1 MSVPPFLKV
10 NGAANI
16 LFLLSLLDM
25 RLINNIFLV
34 AVIFYWTCFFLV
46 LLAIA
51 TSFVGV
57 LFSSD
62 DFAVVAFD
70 GSSNV
75 FAGAVG
81 HFHCVAVDDFPQ
93 GVSSREAIF
102 DEPKEFGTTAWFQG
116 GLNQSISSLLLF
128 FLRLGGWLGLGSS
141 YSRIWLY
148 PLFWRAVW

>member
-34 AVIFYWTCFFLV
+34 AVIFYWAFFFLV

-62 DFAVVAFD
+62 DFAVVAFE
-70 GSSNV
+70 S
-75 FAGAVG
+75 
-81 HFHCVAVDDFPQ
+81 P
-93 GVSSREAIF
+93 SRSC
-102 DEPKEFGTTAWFQG
+102 G
-116 GLNQSISSLLLF
+116 
-128 FLRLGGWLGLGSS
+128 
-141 YSRIWLY
+141 
-148 PLFWRAVW
+148 

>member
-10 NGAANI
+10 NDAANI

-34 AVIFYWTCFFLV
+34 AVIFYWTFFFLV

-75 FAGAVG
+75 FAG
-81 HFHCVAVDDFPQ
+81 
-93 GVSSREAIF
+93 GV
-102 DEPKEFGTTAWFQG
+102 
-116 GLNQSISSLLLF
+116 L
-128 FLRLGGWLGLGSS
+128 
-141 YSRIWLY
+141 
-148 PLFWRAVW
+148 